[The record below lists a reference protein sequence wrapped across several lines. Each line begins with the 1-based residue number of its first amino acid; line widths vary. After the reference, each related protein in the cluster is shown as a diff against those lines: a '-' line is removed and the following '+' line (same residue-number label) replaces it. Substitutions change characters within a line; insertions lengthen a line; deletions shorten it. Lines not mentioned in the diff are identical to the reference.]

1 MAVSKYSGQH
11 FKGEENAE
19 DDSGSGLSAFAGTS
33 GRACTITMDRVR
45 QTRVRRH
52 QGATG
57 RAAPGR
63 RTAGRPAHDNLAVGV
78 VYRGPTTDKP
88 GDPTTGTY
96 HDQVAEIYIVL
107 SGSGILTTGGSK
119 DKKPRPEYLL
129 PTGPGGSGTVSPGA
143 YSRKVQTGDIVLI
156 PPGVLHAWSKITDHV
171 TYLSMRPDPERALP
185 GGYVNPLLMSNPPA
199 PAP

>member
-1 MAVSKYSGQH
+1 MGKY
-11 FKGEENAE
+11 
-19 DDSGSGLSAFAGTS
+19 
-33 GRACTITMDRVR
+33 
-45 QTRVRRH
+45 
-52 QGATG
+52 
-57 RAAPGR
+57 
-63 RTAGRPAHDNLAVGV
+63 NLAVGV

-129 PTGPGGSGTVSPGA
+129 PTGPGGSGTVGPGA

>member
-1 MAVSKYSGQH
+1 MRKTILGLGFLLLLSPAVGLAQSQWTESG
-11 FKGEENAE
+11 K
-19 DDSGSGLSAFAGTS
+19 LAFDVTKADID
-33 GRACTITMDRVR
+33 TILKKMPP
-45 QTRVRRH
+45 
-52 QGATG
+52 QGATDQLLRIVDMG
-57 RAAPGR
+57 KY
-63 RTAGRPAHDNLAVGV
+63 NLAVGV

-129 PTGPGGSGTVSPGA
+129 PTGPGGSGTVGPGA

-185 GGYVNPLLMSNPPA
+185 GGYVNPLLMNNSPA